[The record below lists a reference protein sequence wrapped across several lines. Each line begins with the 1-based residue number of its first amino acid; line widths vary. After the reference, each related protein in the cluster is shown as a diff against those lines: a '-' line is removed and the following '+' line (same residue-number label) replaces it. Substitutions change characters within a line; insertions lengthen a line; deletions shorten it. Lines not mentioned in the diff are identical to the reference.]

1 MDLLI
6 GTLVLRPYV
15 FGFLAAFLVAG
26 AMDLGWRRTLL
37 FGAWVGPVAWLA
49 EFSSTRTGIPFGL
62 YHYTGSTH
70 GQELFLADVPFMDCL
85 SFVFLAYAAFCL
97 ARVVQRR
104 TDPPAPVVAL
114 VAGVLMMLLDV
125 VIDPIAVRGDRWFL
139 GRIFYYP
146 EGGVYF
152 GVPVSNFAGWMIVG
166 VVGVGGYLCWS
177 GWREPA
183 SRRGWPG
190 MEGRGLLYRGVVLAL
205 KRGWPGIEGPGSDTP
220 GPTVRQFDRYGRRV
234 WPGIA
239 LYYAVLAFNLVVTGW
254 IGEWVLL
261 GVGTAVHAVTAAI
274 LWNLALRPAARLGLE
289 KQRA

>member
-26 AMDLGWRRTLL
+26 AVDLGWRRTLL

-62 YHYTGSTH
+62 YHYTGITH

-85 SFVFLAYAAFCL
+85 SFMFLAYAAFCL
-97 ARVVQRR
+97 ARTVLRKA
-104 TDPPAPVVAL
+104 DPPAAVVAL
-114 VAGVLMMLLDV
+114 VAGILMMLLDM
-125 VIDPIAVRGDRWFL
+125 VIDPVAVRGDRWFL

-166 VVGVGGYLCWS
+166 MVGVGGYLCWRS
-177 GWREPA
+177 
-183 SRRGWPG
+183 
-190 MEGRGLLYRGVVLAL
+190 
-205 KRGWPGIEGPGSDTP
+205 
-220 GPTVRQFDRYGRRV
+220 GPTVGGSVPSFDRYGKRV

-254 IGEWVLL
+254 IGEWLLL
-261 GVGTAVHAVTAAI
+261 GVGAAVHAVTAVI